1 MNKSEILKNF
11 KSNNITIDDIKQRLH
26 DDKREKLQVCFPF
39 DDSLIGN
46 PNEILTKILFIN
58 FKESVQLKNKDIK
71 SLKIHIEEVMS
82 NNVFEII
89 RCGELNEDYFNIVD
103 KIASGHGIRN
113 KKKDGTL
120 TEECCFLSFATK
132 FCASHNQ
139 IAPFLDTLVPI
150 LLEYFGYKY
159 KCKSKSSKYRDYV
172 ECLKQFQKEND
183 LTEYSLREI
192 ELTMWEVVKD
202 NQ

>member
-1 MNKSEILKNF
+1 MNKSETLKNF

-46 PNEILTKILFIN
+46 PNEILTKILFIK
-58 FKESVQLKNKDIK
+58 FKESTPRKNIEIIPLKT
-71 SLKIHIEEVMS
+71 HIEKVMCS
-82 NNVFEII
+82 KDFEII

-139 IAPFLDTLVPI
+139 VAPFLDTLVPT
-150 LLEYFGYKY
+150 LLKYFGYKY
-159 KCKSKSSKYRDYV
+159 ASSNYRSYV
-172 ECLKQFQKEND
+172 ECLKQLQKEND

-192 ELTMWEVVKD
+192 ELTMWEVVKESLPK
-202 NQ
+202 